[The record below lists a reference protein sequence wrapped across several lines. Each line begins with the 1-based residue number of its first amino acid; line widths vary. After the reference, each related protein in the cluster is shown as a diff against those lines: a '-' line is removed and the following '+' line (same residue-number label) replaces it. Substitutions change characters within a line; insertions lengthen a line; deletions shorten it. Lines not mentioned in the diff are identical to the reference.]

1 MTLEQAIETHRELY
15 RSDTPDR
22 LVSRQPPLTQYRRGD
37 FVEQPPT
44 TTWPGL
50 MKHLQ
55 RIELRRQFS
64 MKMQSRLGADEELVV
79 EPGAAVG
86 MPMSGPMLRKIG
98 HPEGYGSLYPW
109 SKALWMLRV
118 ECRRRHHD
126 HRSADRPYWRGSLCH
141 EAVKLV
147 VIGGESG
154 GTGPLSPEH
163 AGRILRIDRIDELL
177 LRAFRFLEES
187 MDSFRRRAELRAR
200 EDEGRGDGA
209 IPVPRAAHHA
219 VPGLH
224 KQDCPQCRRAA

>member
-1 MTLEQAIETHRELY
+1 VTLEQAIETHRELY
-15 RSDTPDR
+15 RADTLIDR
-22 LVSRQPPLTQYRRGD
+22 LVAR
-37 FVEQPPT
+37 QPPT
-44 TTWPGL
+44 TLDLNTGIL
-50 MKHLQ
+50 HVEDGT
-55 RIELRRQFS
+55 RI
-64 MKMQSRLGADEELVV
+64 
-79 EPGAAVG
+79 G
-86 MPMSGPMLRKIG
+86 MTMSGRLLKYVG
-98 HPEGYGSLYPW
+98 HPEGYGADFPW
-109 SKALWMLRV
+109 SKALWLLRV

-126 HRSADRPYWRGSLCH
+126 HRAADRPYWRGSLCH